1 MKFYDTHSNTVEEKE
16 MIKIQFEDGRQGVAV
31 YGNYSSINEYNF
43 VTDRLSQS
51 AIGGVINTKDQSLED
66 AVAEYNGH
74 EESGIKKPN
83 RIKHAVLA

>member
-1 MKFYDTHSNTVEEKE
+1 MKFYDTHSNTDEEKE

-31 YGNYSSINEYNF
+31 LGNYSSINEFNF
-43 VTDRLSQS
+43 VTDKLSRT

-66 AVAEYNGH
+66 AVAEYNSN
-74 EESGIKKPN
+74 EETGIKKPN